1 MENCPKKRYCV
12 SRIVD
17 SIKNMVVRKNANK
30 QKSNPKKAGL
40 KIKLGKIENGY
51 LLESDYKQLNSLFVP
66 GKPMFGYDYDLLSHV
81 EVSGLK
87 LDSGHEVTVEG
98 VLPVVKLSQTRTD
111 EGKTIKIIHIKG
123 RFSRKCPL
131 APRVRSD
138 SFMRGT
144 RLRKNG
150 TLFRPPVTISE
161 LRNRSTEQKEEEK
174 KINVQFTQT
183 CQSNVCKCVQNSPV
197 MVDKRTS
204 MNIKTVQIPNQ
215 YDEDNE
221 GRNRF
226 RKKRRPTGSALSS
239 NGSIFSTTE
248 KNNSFG
254 QVGKRISPNIK
265 SKIPDQYD
273 KVIEMAKQFR
283 NKKRPT
289 GESLVDKRTSVN
301 NETVQMQN
309 QYEDELKNQFRKKK
323 SSNISTAFS
332 TEKNNESFDQM
343 VNKSYIDAQ
352 TGKHEQDRIELK
364 KSTPKSWDEDS
375 KKIDPQNLMA
385 GNESE
390 KEAYLKKAKSHGYF
404 NMIKNHCNIS
414 HDWIKESSNLNN
426 TDMVETSKNS
436 HYSINSNS
444 EYKTVNSA
452 ESLVDYLL
460 FFNNNS
466 QELEKEEKEENS
478 LTQETKIHDKIFK
491 NITETSSPPK
501 SITITRSK
509 KRYITL
515 SNGEELVEKTG
526 DEILTVDTSNGDHQ
540 IVTKENVCKFPNNI
554 FTSDDYFN
562 KSDFRLDEQ
571 LSWLEKLTK

>member
-30 QKSNPKKAGL
+30 QK
-40 KIKLGKIENGY
+40 
-51 LLESDYKQLNSLFVP
+51 
-66 GKPMFGYDYDLLSHV
+66 
-81 EVSGLK
+81 
-87 LDSGHEVTVEG
+87 
-98 VLPVVKLSQTRTD
+98 
-111 EGKTIKIIHIKG
+111 
-123 RFSRKCPL
+123 
-131 APRVRSD
+131 VRSD

-364 KSTPKSWDEDS
+364 KSTPKSVIIWDEDS

>member
-323 SSNISTAFS
+323 
-332 TEKNNESFDQM
+332 
-343 VNKSYIDAQ
+343 
-352 TGKHEQDRIELK
+352 
-364 KSTPKSWDEDS
+364 WDEDS